1 MRIQWLAAVT
11 AAVVMTGVTQA
22 QPAKQTEPTVEV
34 RLRSINDLLDKAEF
48 VGGIIGKEDLV
59 NGVKG
64 LLKVMIKEKT
74 GLEGIDPK
82 RPFGLYAN
90 LSVDVVNS
98 PVVLMIPIADQER
111 FLKLLKDRLEIVPEK
126 AEDGTLKV
134 FVPIVNELYLRF
146 TNDYLYIGRTVQDL
160 DPKTL
165 ISTKTFFGK
174 EDNSVASLI
183 IRLDKIPDD
192 TKKFVFGQ
200 FELQVAEQRKIN
212 GAKEDPIEK
221 IFLDFAADGLSGGL
235 KTFLDDA
242 KELKA
247 RVYIEDKS
255 DELSAEVTLTAKQ
268 GSTMAKTLSSFAGK
282 TSLPA
287 AIVASKDPAV
297 RVTLKGALT
306 PELKKRYVKAI
317 EEASEEAIKKAD
329 PNAKAVVRQALEAL
343 GPTFKAA
350 EIDGAFA
357 LNGPNAKG
365 KYSLMLAVA
374 VKQGKEIEKLLKE
387 LSLSAGGVADFE
399 FDAEKIGDFS
409 LHKITLSALPPELEE
424 IFGTK
429 NFWLAVSDSNI
440 ALSIEPDG
448 AAIKAGLKS
457 KAIEVPVLSVDVSVA
472 KLLPIIGKDLKPD
485 EVKAILKDAFGD
497 DASTGKDKV
506 TVTLTSG
513 NELSLKAKVK
523 GKAVRVLFALDQLKK
538 K

>member
-22 QPAKQTEPTVEV
+22 QPAKQSEPTVEV

-48 VGGIIGKEDLV
+48 VGGIIGKDDLV
-59 NGVKG
+59 KGVKG
-64 LLKVMIKEKT
+64 LVKVMIKEKT
-74 GLEGIDPK
+74 GLEGVDPK

-98 PVVLMIPIADQER
+98 PVVLMVPIADQER

-126 AEDGTLKV
+126 AEDGTLKA

-165 ISTKTFFGK
+165 ISPKTFFGK
-174 EDNSVASLI
+174 EDNSVASFI
-183 IRLDKIPDD
+183 FRLDKIPDD

-221 IFLDFAADGLSGGL
+221 IFLDLVADGLSGGL

-255 DELSAEVTLTAKQ
+255 DELSAEVTLTAKP

-287 AIVASKDPAV
+287 GIVASKDPAV
-297 RVTLKGALT
+297 RATLKGELT
-306 PELKKRYVKAI
+306 PELKKRYAKAI

-329 PNAKAVVRQALEAL
+329 PNAKAVVRQILETL
-343 GPTFKAA
+343 SPTFKAA
-350 EIDGAFA
+350 EIDGAVA

-374 VKQGKEIEKLLKE
+374 VKQGKDIEKLLKE

-399 FDAEKIGDFS
+399 FDKEKIGDFS
-409 LHKITLSALPPELEE
+409 LHKITLNDAPLALEE

-429 NFWLAVSDSNI
+429 TFWLAVSDGI
-440 ALSIEPDG
+440 PKG
-448 AAIKAGLKS
+448 RGR
-457 KAIEVPVLSVDVSVA
+457 
-472 KLLPIIGKDLKPD
+472 
-485 EVKAILKDAFGD
+485 
-497 DASTGKDKV
+497 ASHDRPPRI
-506 TVTLTSG
+506 SR
-513 NELSLKAKVK
+513 S
-523 GKAVRVLFALDQLKK
+523 
-538 K
+538 